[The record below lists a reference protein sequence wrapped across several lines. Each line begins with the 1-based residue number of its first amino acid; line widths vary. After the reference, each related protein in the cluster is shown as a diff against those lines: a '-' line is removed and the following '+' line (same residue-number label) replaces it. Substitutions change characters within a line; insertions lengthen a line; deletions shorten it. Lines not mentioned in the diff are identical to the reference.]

1 MQELISINK
10 TVIGNEEVNSVDA
23 RELHTFLESKQQFA
37 DWIKSK
43 VIDNAFFKK
52 EFDWIELDLSLRN
65 SMKQKGGQNRKD
77 YALTIDTAKKVA
89 MAEQTAKGEE
99 VRDYFIQC
107 EKALKEIVNQTHNLP
122 NHLKEVVEVQLL
134 TTKYLAEMLNYSEAS
149 TLEIVHKINKSHG
162 IPTGYLPQYAES
174 QRVSFSLTDLLK
186 KNNIDLSANAFNKM
200 LLDAKLLEEKER
212 RSPSS
217 KSGFKKFKALS
228 DFGLKYGHNDVSPHN
243 KNEVQPRYY
252 EDSFMDM
259 FNFVMQK
266 ALAA

>member
-107 EKALKEIVNQTHNLP
+107 EKALKEIVESVFTSI
-122 NHLKEVVEVQLL
+122 
-134 TTKYLAEMLNYSEAS
+134 TDSLAKGDTVRINGVGTFGTAATAARTGRNPSTGEALEIPAS
-149 TLEIVHKINKSHG
+149 T
-162 IPTGYLPQYAES
+162 
-174 QRVSFSLTDLLK
+174 RVSFKAASALK
-186 KNNIDLSANAFNKM
+186 KAV
-200 LLDAKLLEEKER
+200 
-212 RSPSS
+212 
-217 KSGFKKFKALS
+217 KA
-228 DFGLKYGHNDVSPHN
+228 
-243 KNEVQPRYY
+243 
-252 EDSFMDM
+252 
-259 FNFVMQK
+259 
-266 ALAA
+266 